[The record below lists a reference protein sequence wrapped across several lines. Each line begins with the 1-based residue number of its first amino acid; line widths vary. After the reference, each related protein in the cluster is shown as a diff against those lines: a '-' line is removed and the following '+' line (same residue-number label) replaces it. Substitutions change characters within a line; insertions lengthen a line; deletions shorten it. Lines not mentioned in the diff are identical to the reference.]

1 MKNKLLLL
9 IIMFSI
15 CFQGCTSK
23 KVDHKIY
30 LEDTS
35 IFTTSNDGNSSFNY
49 RFYIHD
55 KSDSYTTS
63 AKTSNPD
70 ITADVS
76 LSDHKDNVH
85 QMEVNFHTPPG
96 EYVFDI
102 IVTVNVHHINFN
114 HPNAPDIL
122 DEHHVKSEYPSP
134 KSFPTDC
141 TYKVNFTQPIEAYD
155 FKVYGE
161 ELKSLEK
168 VSNKCIQLKTRV
180 EKPNISGLTYVVNGE
195 EYSLYDIY
203 HVFSDDYYKK
213 KFLK

>member
-1 MKNKLLLL
+1 MKNKLLIL

-15 CFQGCTSK
+15 CFPGCTSKSK

-49 RFYIHD
+49 HFYTHD

-76 LSDHKDNVH
+76 LSDHEDNVH

-102 IVTVNVHHINFN
+102 IVTVNDKKFTIKDVHHINFN

-122 DEHHVKSEYPSP
+122 GEHHGKGEYPSP
-134 KSFPTDC
+134 ESLPTD
-141 TYKVNFTQPIEAYD
+141 
-155 FKVYGE
+155 
-161 ELKSLEK
+161 
-168 VSNKCIQLKTRV
+168 
-180 EKPNISGLTYVVNGE
+180 
-195 EYSLYDIY
+195 
-203 HVFSDDYYKK
+203 
-213 KFLK
+213 